1 MMARLFSKYV
11 SVAALV
17 LLLSVVA
24 AGCGTDDETGGA
36 VGPAVNVG
44 LYTKNLSGE
53 TEGDNVSRR
62 LLVFDSK
69 DVCVSNYSF
78 IPGSGTISLVPGTYR
93 MVTLN
98 APKGLQG
105 LPAAGETNG
114 VRPDMRLSFDNS
126 ALSGTLSLGM
136 LETVTF
142 GKYPTSYTATL
153 NPVTSMLSLRISD
166 MPEGLSAEFK
176 LTGMYASIG
185 LDGTYGGS
193 RDCLLAINGE
203 TVCFPTSHGAKLTY
217 SVDGGNPRSLDL
229 GRKLEAGNR
238 LQVELAWSD
247 DQQQIVIRQ
256 TTVTDWIPGGGD
268 DSAEAN

>member
-1 MMARLFSKYV
+1 MARLFSKYV

-78 IPGSGTISLVPGTYR
+78 IPGSGTISLVPDTYR
-93 MVTLN
+93 MATIST
-98 APKGLQG
+98 PTGLQG
-105 LPAAGETNG
+105 LPAAGVTAG
-114 VRPDMRLSFDNS
+114 VGPDTRLSFGES
-126 ALSGTLSLGM
+126 ALGGTLSLGR
-136 LETVTF
+136 LETVAF
-142 GKYPTSYTATL
+142 GQDLTSYTATL
-153 NPVTSMLSLRISD
+153 NPATGVLSLRISD
-166 MPEGLSAEFK
+166 IPEGLSAEFK
-176 LTGMYASIG
+176 LTGMYASVG
-185 LDGTYGGS
+185 LDGTYAGS
-193 RDCLLAINGE
+193 RDCPLAINGE

-238 LQVELAWSD
+238 LQVELAWSE
-247 DQQQIVIRQ
+247 DQQTIVIRQ
-256 TTVTDWIPGGGD
+256 TTVTDWLPGGGD
-268 DSAEAN
+268 DSVEAN